1 MRKLLL
7 NCDQVFDVLTR
18 GPFPSGDETDQPVE
32 SHLRACHECRQL
44 AEALQP
50 AVYLLH
56 ESLSAK
62 DCEELPRYQG
72 VLSAIEQDREIL
84 RDLRGEAP
92 SGGSALSAS
101 RPPAPRTAQSLEA
114 GLILRTL
121 ASVLLLV
128 TVGVASWS
136 LVTTLSATRLHP
148 LAAAGDAAGG
158 RQAEQVGKPRGIMLL
173 ASLDLPSTCFPR
185 EWSARLESASHG
197 SAEPSIG
204 ELALA
209 GFRCC
214 TECHHGGAKGA
225 SPTSEQAAQ
234 RDPNMRLVAVV
245 QESCAACHTPSTQ
258 AL

>member
-7 NCDQVFDVLTR
+7 TCDQVFDVLTR

-84 RDLRGEAP
+84 RDLREETP
-92 SGGSALSAS
+92 RGGSTRSANRS
-101 RPPAPRTAQSLEA
+101 LATRSAQSLEA
-114 GLILRTL
+114 GFILRTL

-136 LVTTLSATRLHP
+136 LITTLSATRLQQ

-158 RQAEQVGKPRGIMLL
+158 RHAEQAGRPAGMMLL
-173 ASLDLPSTCFPR
+173 ASLDLPSACLPP
-185 EWSARLESASHG
+185 EWSARLNSASHG

-209 GFRCC
+209 GVRCC
-214 TECHHGGAKGA
+214 TECHHAGAQGV
-225 SPTSEQAAQ
+225 SPTSDEPAL
-234 RDPNMRLVAVV
+234 RDPNVRLVAVV
-245 QESCAACHTPSTQ
+245 KESCAACHTPSPQ

>member
-44 AEALQP
+44 AEALEP

-72 VLSAIEQDREIL
+72 VLSALEQDREMA
-84 RDLRGEAP
+84 RDLRGDAA
-92 SGGSALSAS
+92 SGGAALAAS
-101 RPPAPRTAQSLEA
+101 RAPAPRAAQSLEA

-128 TVGVASWS
+128 TLGVASWS
-136 LVTTLSATRLHP
+136 LVTTLGATRLHP

-158 RQAEQVGKPRGIMLL
+158 RQAESASQPGGLMLL
-173 ASLDLPSTCFPR
+173 TSLELPSSCFPHQ
-185 EWSARLESASHG
+185 WAPAVESA
-197 SAEPSIG
+197 ARPPLG
-204 ELALA
+204 ELSRA
-209 GFRCC
+209 GVRCC
-214 TECHHGGAKGA
+214 TECHHAAAERAGAGD
-225 SPTSEQAAQ
+225 EAANG
-234 RDPNMRLVAVV
+234 RPDVRLVAVV
-245 QESCAACHTPSTQ
+245 KESCAACHTPSVR